1 MDAREQLMQATG
13 EAREWAR
20 DAKGSCGLNLLRC
33 WGGYLSAMRKVV
45 RLTLAPSTFGRGP
58 CI

>member
-1 MDAREQLMQATG
+1 MDVREQLMKTAG

-20 DAKGSCGLNLLRC
+20 DAKGSRGLAKLRC
-33 WGGYLSAMRKVV
+33 WGGYLSTMCGVV
-45 RLTLAPSTFGRGP
+45 RLTLAPSTFGGKP